1 VGNEY
6 SIRDTIPSINNN
18 PCTLILGDNV
28 FYGHELGSLLTQAN
42 ERSEGAS
49 VFAYH
54 VHDPQRYGVVEF
66 DARHKA
72 VSIEE
77 KPTTPSSNYAVTGL
91 YFYDQQVCDVAL
103 DLKPSVRGEL
113 EITDV
118 NKHYLKMG
126 MLNVDIMPRG
136 YAWLDTG
143 THDSLL
149 EASSFVATLQKRQGL
164 MVGCPEEIA
173 YRKGWINSEKL
184 HALAAPL
191 AKTRYGDYL
200 MALLTR
206 I

>member
-1 VGNEY
+1 MIDKSVMWPWKL
-6 SIRDTIPSINNN
+6 SRR
-18 PCTLILGDNV
+18 LG
-28 FYGHELGSLLTQAN
+28 
-42 ERSEGAS
+42 
-49 VFAYH
+49 
-54 VHDPQRYGVVEF
+54 VEF
-66 DARHKA
+66 
-72 VSIEE
+72 
-77 KPTTPSSNYAVTGL
+77 
-91 YFYDQQVCDVAL
+91 
-103 DLKPSVRGEL
+103 

-184 HALAAPL
+184 QALAGPL
-191 AKTRYGDYL
+191 GKTSYGDYL
-200 MALLTR
+200 MAILTS